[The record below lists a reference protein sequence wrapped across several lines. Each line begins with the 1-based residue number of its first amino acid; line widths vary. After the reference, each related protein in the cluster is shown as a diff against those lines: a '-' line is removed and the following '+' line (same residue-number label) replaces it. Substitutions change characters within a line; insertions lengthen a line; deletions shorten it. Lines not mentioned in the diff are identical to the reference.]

1 MQYDRDAVIEFVTK
15 KVEEVI
21 QEMPVEERLRITDL
35 IIDCCIVSHGQG
47 VGTITYRFTIGKQPI

>member
-1 MQYDRDAVIEFVTK
+1 MQYDREAVIEYVTK

-21 QEMPVEERLRITDL
+21 QEMPVEERPRITDL

-47 VGTITYRFTIGKQPI
+47 VGTTVHRFTIGKQPI

>member
-15 KVEEVI
+15 GVERVI
-21 QEMPVEERLRITDL
+21 QEMPFEARLLITDL

-47 VGTITYRFTIGKQPI
+47 VGTITYRFTIGIQPI